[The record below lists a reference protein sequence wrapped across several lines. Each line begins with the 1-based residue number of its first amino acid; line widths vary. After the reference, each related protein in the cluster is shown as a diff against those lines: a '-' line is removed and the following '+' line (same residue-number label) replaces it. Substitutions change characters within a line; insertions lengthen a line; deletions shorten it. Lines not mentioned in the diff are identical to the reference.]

1 MTLSTIKANL
11 LKIVHDQIE
20 TSFKKNNTVKSDA
33 MVTSLLKVF
42 ENISDPFE
50 FSQTE
55 NTSALTN
62 IITGVVLNDEMTKT

>member
-55 NTSALTN
+55 NRSALTN
-62 IITGVVLNDEMTKT
+62 IITGVVLNEEMTKT